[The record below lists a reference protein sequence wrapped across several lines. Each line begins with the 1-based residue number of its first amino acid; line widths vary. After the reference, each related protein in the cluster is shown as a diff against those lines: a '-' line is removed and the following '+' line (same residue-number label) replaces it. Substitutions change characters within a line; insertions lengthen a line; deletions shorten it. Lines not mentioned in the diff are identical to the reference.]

1 MNLYQIDLNLL
12 ILFEALYRHKSVS
25 MAAED
30 ICLSQSAFSHGL
42 SRLRKRLGD
51 ELFVRVNNEMEPT
64 AFAHELAFHLSPAL
78 EQIHMGLNN
87 RLTFDPTTSD
97 IEFKFAATD
106 YTQFSLLPKLV
117 SHITKV
123 APNIRI
129 TVVSSED
136 KMPVEKLISGELDF
150 VLGFS
155 HEIEKS
161 STIEYQTWLRD
172 SYCTIARKDHPQLKN
187 GLTLDNFLSL
197 SHVRISPWGE
207 KKGVVDHQL
216 AAQGLSRHVA
226 LQLPS
231 ALVAPYT
238 VVHSD
243 LILTLPKLIIS
254 NIIDELN
261 IDIYAP
267 PITIPEYQLNIYWHK
282 LNARKASHQWLRQL
296 INHYC

>member
-12 ILFEALYRHKSVS
+12 ILFEALYRHQSVS
-25 MAAED
+25 TAAED

-51 ELFVRVNNEMEPT
+51 ELFVRVNNVMEPT
-64 AFAHELAFHLSPAL
+64 AFAHDLAYHLSPAL
-78 EQIHMGLNN
+78 AQIHMGLNH
-87 RLTFDPTTSD
+87 RETFDPATSD
-97 IEFKFAATD
+97 LEFKFAATD

-129 TVVSSED
+129 TLVSSED
-136 KMPVEKLISGELDF
+136 KMPTEKLISGELDF

-155 HEIEKS
+155 HEVEKS
-161 STIEYQTWLRD
+161 STIEYQTWLSD
-172 SYCTIARKDHPQLKN
+172 NYCTIARKNHPKLKK
-187 GLTLDNFLSL
+187 GLTLEAFLSL

-207 KKGVVDHQL
+207 SKGVVDDQL
-216 AAQGLSRHVA
+216 ATQGMSRHVA
-226 LQLPS
+226 LQLSS

-261 IDIYAP
+261 IDVYSP
-267 PITIPEYQLNIYWHK
+267 PIIIPQYQLNIYWHK
-282 LNARKASHQWLRQL
+282 LNAKKASHQWLRQL
-296 INHYC
+296 IAQQC